1 MTPSRAIG
9 VVGIAERLEEAERI
23 AENAVFAIHGPVD
36 HRPDIGTEPLIRKR
50 IQHMER
56 IRQEANH

>member
-9 VVGIAERLEEAERI
+9 VVGIADALPEAEKI
-23 AENAVFAIHGPVD
+23 AEKGVAGVHGPVD

-50 IQHMER
+50 IEHMKKLKAES
-56 IRQEANH
+56 I